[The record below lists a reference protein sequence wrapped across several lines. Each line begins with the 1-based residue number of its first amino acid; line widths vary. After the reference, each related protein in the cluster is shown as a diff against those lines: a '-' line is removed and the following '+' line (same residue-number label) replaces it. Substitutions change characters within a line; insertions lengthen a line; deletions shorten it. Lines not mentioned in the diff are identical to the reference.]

1 MSEAEIAAWSWV
13 ALPNVVVRSA
23 PFQRT
28 TDEPMKLLPVTVSVN
43 AAPPATA
50 VLGDR
55 EVSVGLGFGA
65 VIANVCGL
73 DVPPP
78 GAEVNTVTEAV
89 PAVAMSAVVICAVS
103 CVLLPNV
110 VARWLPFHCTMDE
123 LMKLLP
129 VTLSVNAAPPAT
141 TVLGDRE
148 VSVGLGFGAV
158 IVNVCGLDVPPPGVG
173 VNTVTEAVPA
183 VAMSAV
189 VICAVSCVLL
199 PNVVA
204 RWLPFHCT
212 MDELMKFVPVSVS
225 VKAAPPATTLLGD
238 REVSVGLGFGAV
250 IVNVCGLEL
259 PPPGVGLKTVAD
271 AVPAVAMS
279 AVVICAV
286 SCVLLPNVVARWLPF
301 HCTMDEL
308 RK

>member
-28 TDEPMKLLPVTVSVN
+28 TDEPMQLLPVTVSVN

-65 VIANVCGL
+65 VIVNVCGL

-78 GAEVNTVTEAV
+78 GA
-89 PAVAMSAVVICAVS
+89 
-103 CVLLPNV
+103 
-110 VARWLPFHCTMDE
+110 
-123 LMKLLP
+123 
-129 VTLSVNAAPPAT
+129 
-141 TVLGDRE
+141 
-148 VSVGLGFGAV
+148 
-158 IVNVCGLDVPPPGVG
+158 G

-212 MDELMKFVPVSVS
+212 MDELMKFVPVSAS

-238 REVSVGLGFGAV
+238 SELSVGLGFGAV
-250 IVNVCGLEL
+250 IVNVCAPEV
-259 PPPGVGLKTVAD
+259 PPPGVGLKTVTD

-279 AVVICAV
+279 LAKICAWSWV
-286 SCVLLPNVVARWLPF
+286 LPTRVVVRLLPFQR
-301 HCTMDEL
+301 TTDEL
-308 RK
+308 LKFV

>member
-13 ALPNVVVRSA
+13 ALPDVVVGSA

-28 TDEPMKLLPVTVSVN
+28 TDEP
-43 AAPPATA
+43 
-50 VLGDR
+50 
-55 EVSVGLGFGA
+55 
-65 VIANVCGL
+65 
-73 DVPPP
+73 
-78 GAEVNTVTEAV
+78 
-89 PAVAMSAVVICAVS
+89 
-103 CVLLPNV
+103 
-110 VARWLPFHCTMDE
+110 
-123 LMKLLP
+123 MKLLP

-158 IVNVCGLDVPPPGVG
+158 IVNVCGLDVPPPGAG

-212 MDELMKFVPVSVS
+212 MDELMKFVPVAVR
-225 VKAAPPATTLLGD
+225 VNPAPPATALLG
-238 REVSVGLGFGAV
+238 EIELSVGTRLL
-250 IVNVCGLEL
+250 IVNVSALDV
-259 PPPGVGLKTVAD
+259 PPPGVGLKTVTG
-271 AVPAVAMS
+271 AVPADAMS
-279 AVVICAV
+279 PARICA
-286 SCVLLPNVVARWLPF
+286 
-301 HCTMDEL
+301 
-308 RK
+308 